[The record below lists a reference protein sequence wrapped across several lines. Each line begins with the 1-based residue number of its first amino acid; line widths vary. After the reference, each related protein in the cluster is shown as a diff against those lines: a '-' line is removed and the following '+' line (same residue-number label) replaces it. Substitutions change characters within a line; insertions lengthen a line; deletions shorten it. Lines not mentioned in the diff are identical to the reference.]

1 MIRRGSTGFGSHN
14 APGGR
19 AVYSRACLLLAA
31 LGWGLVACNPGASV
45 PPPVE
50 TLLANT
56 DARVVEQL
64 TGLLAEA
71 RKNPDSARA
80 RAVLGM
86 AYEMS
91 GRLQA
96 AHESYAQA
104 AVLDPG
110 EPRWS
115 YFEALTRSELGDLE
129 GALATLDRMLA
140 LDDTYAAAYLFRG
153 QWLLDLGRVE
163 EAGTAYTRATQLA
176 SNQPAPWIGIA
187 KVHLRSGRPKE
198 ALQILERLRQSSP
211 NHPSLN
217 QLVGQA
223 YRELGDLEKARA
235 ALARAKPGKQI
246 HWPDSWRSERLNYQA
261 GFGAGMMQASDLMK
275 KGKVTEAVELM
286 KQLRVQRPDDSQLLN
301 NLSVAY
307 RNLRQ
312 PDRAFA
318 VLRDGLER
326 HPRYHPFHLNISA
339 DYQRMGDI
347 DQALWHLDRVVE
359 ISPTFA
365 PGWERIGSIHFSQN
379 KLPEALAAFEK
390 AARYKPDS
398 HTYQLY
404 CGVILGR
411 LERWEESLKR
421 LQRALEISPNQLSVL
436 IPLGRVQAR
445 LGRFEDARATLA
457 DARSLSPESRPLKQ
471 ADELLLKLEA
481 AQH

>member
-1 MIRRGSTGFGSHN
+1 M
-14 APGGR
+14 
-19 AVYSRACLLLAA
+19 YSRGCLLLAA
-31 LGWGLVACNPGASV
+31 LGYSLAACNPAASV

-50 TLLANT
+50 TSFEGT
-56 DARVVEQL
+56 ETRVVEQL
-64 TGLLAEA
+64 TGLLAAA
-71 RKNPDSARA
+71 RKDPRSARA

-91 GRLQA
+91 GRLRA

-104 AVLDPG
+104 AVLDPS

-115 YFEALTRSELGDLE
+115 YFEAITRSKLGDLE

-140 LDDTYAAAYLFRG
+140 IDDTYAAAYLFRG

-163 EAGTAYTRATQLA
+163 EAGKAYTRATQLA

-198 ALQILERLRQSSP
+198 ALQVRERLFQNSP

-217 QLVGQA
+217 QLMGQA
-223 YRELGDLEKARA
+223 YRELGDMEKARS
-235 ALARAKPGKQI
+235 ALARAKPGEQV
-246 HWPDSWRSERLNYQA
+246 HWPDSWLNERRNYQV
-261 GFGAGMMQASDLMK
+261 GFGAGMMRASDLMK
-275 KGKVTEAVELM
+275 KGKITEAVELM
-286 KQLRVQRPDDSQLLN
+286 EQLRAQRPEDRQLLN

-312 PDRAFA
+312 PDRAFE

-326 HPRYHPFHLNISA
+326 HPQYHPFHLNISA
-339 DYQRMGDI
+339 DYQRTGDI

-365 PGWERIGSIHFSQN
+365 PGWERIGSIHLSQG

-398 HTYQLY
+398 HTYQFH
-404 CGVILGR
+404 CGVILGQ
-411 LERWEESLKR
+411 LERWDESLER
-421 LQRALEISPNQLSVL
+421 LQRALEISPDTLAVL
-436 IPLGRVQAR
+436 ISLGRVQAR
-445 LGRFEDARATLA
+445 LGRFEDARTTLTR
-457 DARSLSPESRPLKQ
+457 ARSLSPESRHLKQ
-471 ADELLLKLEA
+471 ADELVTELEA
-481 AQH
+481 ARR